1 LVHFNL
7 ISIGKS
13 SINVSTMMIHV
24 PQQIRTLRVRQYE
37 LLIIE
42 AAQVGN

>member
-1 LVHFNL
+1 MFFHL
-7 ISIGKS
+7 IMIGKS
-13 SINVSTMMIHV
+13 SINWSTMMFHV
-24 PQQIRTLRVRQYE
+24 LQQIRTLRVRQYE